1 MYGEISLLTCSSFL
15 KNRIVKKGFNRLID
29 LLTSDSENLSKEL
42 KVSVNQIRDLQKECQ
57 SLISGPDP
65 VFDAIITVPCND
77 SEVNSKL
84 LGGFKSQCVYE
95 FVGLPGSGRS
105 TFAMNLAVSWIDT
118 VKNSRVYYLDTEGS
132 VDINHFQKISNH
144 NQKIDRIFYSRV
156 VSDAQILKFISQLG
170 ELVKKNSLIIID
182 SLTFLFKEAWSKDK
196 NKPKNLV
203 KIGIKLLE
211 QSHLLNLGIVFVN
224 NFNSQHQVVFGESW
238 GSVISKRL
246 IFSKV
251 NSNFIID
258 L

>member
-15 KNRIVKKGFNRLID
+15 KNRIIKKGFNRLID
-29 LLTSDSENLSKEL
+29 LLTSDTESLSKEL
-42 KVSVNQIRDLQKECQ
+42 KVSVNQVKDLQKECQ
-57 SLISGPDP
+57 SLIFDPDP
-65 VFDAIITVPCND
+65 VFDSIICVPCNNYD
-77 SEVNSKL
+77 VNSKL
-84 LGGFKSQCVYE
+84 LGGFKSQCAYE
-95 FVGLPGSGRS
+95 FVGLPGSGKS

-132 VDINHFQKISNH
+132 VDLDNFQEILQN
-144 NQKIDRIFYSRV
+144 NTKIDRIFYSRV
-156 VSDAQILKFISQLG
+156 VSDAQILKFFSQLS

-182 SLTFLFKEAWSKDK
+182 SLTFLIKETWNRDK

-211 QSHLLNLGIVFVN
+211 QSHLLNLGLVIIN

-246 IFSKV
+246 VFSKV
-251 NSNFIID
+251 NSNYIID